1 MRTWHLTCSASPV
14 INAHGKHLGNIR
26 FYSLHLQGTEA
37 EGRLALAPV
46 QGLLSLSVTLASF
59 PLESLVELESKSL
72 RMESEFWPL
81 ILFPLT
87 ME

>member
-46 QGLLSLSVTLASF
+46 QGLLSLLVTF
-59 PLESLVELESKSL
+59 
-72 RMESEFWPL
+72 
-81 ILFPLT
+81 T
-87 ME
+87 